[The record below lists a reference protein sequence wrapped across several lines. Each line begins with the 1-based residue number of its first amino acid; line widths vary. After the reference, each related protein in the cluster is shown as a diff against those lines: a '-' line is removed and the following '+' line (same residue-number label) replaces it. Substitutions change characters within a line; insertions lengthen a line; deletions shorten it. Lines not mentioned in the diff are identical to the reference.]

1 MKILDIRLKNL
12 NSLKGE
18 WHIDLSGKVY
28 TSDGIFAITGPTG
41 AGKTTIFDAICLALY
56 GQTPRLAKISTNS
69 NEIMS
74 RRTRDCYA
82 QVIFESHGQKYRVLW
97 SQSKIGKKFSQV
109 KHILSIYKTG
119 NILSELTSDTVK
131 EIQKITGLDF
141 KRFKQA
147 IMLEQGGF
155 DAFLKANDTERSAIL
170 ELLTGTEIYSE
181 ISTKIY
187 ERCQEEGNK
196 LTELQIKLDSA
207 KPRDKFGTIEEIE
220 HSIRENQEK
229 FTTIES
235 AHTQAQE
242 AIQWLKNIAKL
253 RNELDEIE
261 HAIILHNKRI
271 DAFAQKKLTL
281 DAALRANE
289 IIAEYSQLKSSRT
302 NLRDTKSRYD
312 RLSSDIQALT
322 EKLSAIDSQLP
333 EIESQISTL
342 RHSTTESP
350 DAITAKIEAKLKDY
364 CTLKAK
370 QIELE
375 RKKIKYESD
384 LKAAQKNLNIAQTN
398 HDEAFNA
405 LNNLMSQRADAIL
418 DETRANLQPGRPC
431 PVCGSLEHPA
441 INHES
446 ETFSPASIKKF
457 DDELAKLRE
466 KEQQTAKI
474 LSDSQTNEGIAR
486 TNLDNCIH
494 ELSAQIE
501 PVNNA
506 HSELSRNL
514 DSLGITG
521 VSSNKEILSSVKKW
535 AESIKALQDK
545 HDKLTQESAANKS
558 KLETLQEQFNHDKI
572 KLEQLTAELE
582 TLETNF
588 KSALTEKNF
597 SDEQEFT
604 DSILRDDERK
614 KFLSEQEN
622 LNAETIKLDAT
633 KLERTEKLNSALAE
647 NKTRKTLE
655 ELTPIYAKL
664 DQEIKILRDETAAL
678 NNALDT
684 RKKLE
689 AEIRELNE
697 KISEQQKIY
706 SNWSGLDNLIGNKNG
721 AKFRKFAQKITLSM
735 MINLANKQL
744 QKMSGR
750 YTLTA
755 NPDDEKLALNVIDNE
770 QAGEVRPT
778 ENLSGGER
786 FIVSLALA
794 LGLSQISGSKSGV
807 DSLFLDEG
815 FGSLD
820 DDSLSTALDAL
831 GEVRR
836 EGKIIG
842 IISHV
847 QALKERISTQINVI
861 PINNGTSILEG
872 PGCES
877 L

>member
-18 WHIDLSGKVY
+18 WHINLSGNTY
-28 TSDGIFAITGPTG
+28 TSEGIFAITGPTG

-82 QVIFESHGQKYRVLW
+82 QVIFESHGEKYRVLW
-97 SQSKIGKKFSQV
+97 RQERKGKRFSQV

-119 NILSELTSDTVK
+119 QILSELTSDTVPN
-131 EIQKITGLDF
+131 IQDITGLDF

-147 IMLEQGGF
+147 VMLEQGGF
-155 DAFLKANDTERSAIL
+155 DAFLKANDTERSQIL
-170 ELLTGTEIYSE
+170 ELLTGTKIYSD
-181 ISTKIY
+181 IATKVY
-187 ERCQEEGNK
+187 ERCQQEYD
-196 LTELQIKLDSA
+196 ELSRLKIELEAA
-207 KPRDKFGTIEEIE
+207 KPRDKFGTVEEIE
-220 HSIRENQEK
+220 QAINQALENL
-229 FTTIES
+229 TTIES
-235 AHTQAQE
+235 AHKKAQE
-242 AIQWLKNIAKL
+242 GLQWLRNIAKL
-253 RNELDEIE
+253 RNELNDIE
-261 HAIILHNKRI
+261 QSIILHDKRV
-271 DAFAQKKLTL
+271 DAFAPKKLIL

-312 RLSSDIQALT
+312 RISSDIQALT
-322 EKLSAIDSQLP
+322 EKLTQINSQIP
-333 EIESQISTL
+333 EIESQISNL
-342 RHSTTESP
+342 KHSTTESP
-350 DAITAKIEAKLKDY
+350 DAITAKIESLVKNY

-375 RKKIKYESD
+375 RRKIKFESD
-384 LKAAQKNLNIAQTN
+384 LKAAQENLKTAQMS

-405 LNNLMSQRADAIL
+405 LNNLMNQRADAIL

-457 DDELAKLRE
+457 DDELEILRRQ
-466 KEQQTAKI
+466 EQQTAKI
-474 LSDSQTNEGIAR
+474 LSESQTNEGIAR
-486 TNLDNCIH
+486 TNLDNCIQD
-494 ELSAQIE
+494 LGAQIE

-514 DSLGITG
+514 DSLGIAN
-521 VSSNKEILSSVKKW
+521 VKSDKEILSSVKKW

-545 HDKLTQESAANKS
+545 RDKLTHDSDSYKS
-558 KLETLQEQFNHDKI
+558 KLETLQESFNNDT
-572 KLEQLTAELE
+572 LELEKLTAELE
-582 TLETNF
+582 TLEENF
-588 KSALTEKNF
+588 KSALTAKNF
-597 SDEQEFT
+597 ADEQEFT
-604 DSILRDDERK
+604 DSILRDDKRK
-614 KFLSEQEN
+614 KFLSESEN
-622 LNAETIKLDAT
+622 LNAETIRLDERKLIC
-633 KLERTEKLNSALAE
+633 TEKLNSALAE
-647 NKTRKTLE
+647 NKTRRTLE
-655 ELTPIYAKL
+655 ELTPMDENFEKAM
-664 DQEIKILRDETAAL
+664 KILRDELAEL
-678 NNALDT
+678 SNALDH
-684 RKKLE
+684 RKRLQ
-689 AEIRELNE
+689 AEIRKLNE
-697 KISEQQKIY
+697 KISKQQIIY
-706 SNWSGLDNLIGNKNG
+706 SNWAGLDNLIGNKNG

-755 NPDDEKLALNVIDNE
+755 NPDDEKLSLSVIDNE

-786 FIVSLALA
+786 FIISLALA
-794 LGLSQISGSKSGV
+794 LGLSQISSSKSGV

-820 DDSLSTALDAL
+820 DESLSTALDAL
-831 GEVRR
+831 GEIRR
-836 EGKIIG
+836 GGKIIG

-847 QALKERISTQINVI
+847 QAAAQINVI
-861 PINNGTSILEG
+861 PQHNGASILEG
-872 PGCES
+872 PGCERV
-877 L
+877 